1 MEDFVNAIKKYADF
15 NGRTSKKEFWN
26 FVLIY
31 TVIYLILEFLS
42 GVSALDGNGFFLLN
56 IISGLF
62 FLFTLLPG
70 LSISVRRLHDTNR
83 SGWWM
88 WLCLL
93 PLIGPIVLM
102 VFFALSG
109 TEGENRYGPDSRLPV
124 NVIPPVSPLN
134 TNQ

>member
-1 MEDFVNAIKKYADF
+1 MEDFVNAIKKYVDF

-42 GVSALDGNGFFLLN
+42 GVSAFDGKGFFLLN
-56 IISGLF
+56 IMSGLF

-109 TEGENRYGPDSRLPV
+109 TEGENKYGPDPRLPV
-124 NVIPPVSPLN
+124 NVSPPAPTSN
-134 TNQ
+134 